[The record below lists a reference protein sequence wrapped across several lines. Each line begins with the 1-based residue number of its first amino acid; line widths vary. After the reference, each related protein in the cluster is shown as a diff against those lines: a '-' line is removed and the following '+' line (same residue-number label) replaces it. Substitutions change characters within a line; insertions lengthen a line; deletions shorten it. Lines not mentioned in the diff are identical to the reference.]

1 MFDELEK
8 YTFKGNFFYRP
19 TDSLEEVCN
28 APSSYYGVFLVY
40 ALRKGKVELI
50 YIGKSGV
57 ELFGNANTEGHICDG
72 LRDNLVDGLHFDE
85 TSRKNCW
92 PVQMFIEDIE
102 ALHVHWYL
110 WKNTEMEFW
119 IRPNLIL
126 FGVIGSRTRLR
137 IWRFTAWGFESLL
150 PHIRIPPQHGG
161 IFI

>member
-102 ALHVHWYL
+102 ALHVHWYVTYDGQY
-110 WKNTEMEFW
+110 KD
-119 IRPNLIL
+119 RPGYIK
-126 FGVIGSRTRLR
+126 IK
-137 IWRFTAWGFESLL
+137 LL
-150 PHIRIPPQHGG
+150 QVYQG
-161 IFI
+161 IFGKIPRWNFGSDRT

>member
-102 ALHVHWYL
+102 ALHVHWFTKVSLEKYRDGILDPTEPDFIVSVYL
-110 WKNTEMEFW
+110 SEC
-119 IRPNLIL
+119 
-126 FGVIGSRTRLR
+126 
-137 IWRFTAWGFESLL
+137 
-150 PHIRIPPQHGG
+150 
-161 IFI
+161 